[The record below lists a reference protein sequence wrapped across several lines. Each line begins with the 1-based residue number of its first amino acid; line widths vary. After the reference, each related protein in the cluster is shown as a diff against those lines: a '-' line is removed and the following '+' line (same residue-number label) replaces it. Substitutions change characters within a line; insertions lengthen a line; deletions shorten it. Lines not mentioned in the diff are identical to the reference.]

1 MEVWINLNFESKKIS
16 INSLGLIFKTIDKV
30 YEKQDFENFPTY
42 KLKRIKKKVENAHVQ
57 EFL

>member
-30 YEKQDFENFPTY
+30 YEKQDFENYP
-42 KLKRIKKKVENAHVQ
+42 KLQTKEN
-57 EFL
+57 